1 MQEISNPLL
10 RRNIIAVTDDIAT
23 KQQPI
28 RAFPGCLAD
37 GCQNICA
44 GDLFAVL
51 VLGNGG
57 LTGFQKLGKLGLRH
71 LQFFPG
77 TFYALPKFC
86 FVNRIYAAWLAPDGS
101 KIDEADLKVLNPTFI
116 TSAADLQHLA
126 DKHAANPTMA
136 KPIREYAVKHSLNV
150 RILDVEAPLKAMN
163 TLKMF
168 AQKALND
175 FNGYSANCLANDK
188 FCQRLI
194 DLAAV
199 MDGKIVLANTIE
211 E

>member
-1 MQEISNPLL
+1 MNYAKSYIDNF
-10 RRNIIAVTDDIAT
+10 RRYADAVAAEKTARADLEKEYNDRSITKAT
-23 KQQPI
+23 FDAK
-28 RAFPGCLAD
+28 LAA
-37 GCQNICA
+37 ILETA
-44 GDLFAVL
+44 
-51 VLGNGG
+51 
-57 LTGFQKLGKLGLRH
+57 
-71 LQFFPG
+71 
-77 TFYALPKFC
+77 PKEAEFRKKADKIVAD
-86 FVNRIYAAWLAPDGS
+86 FDAAYSAWIAPDGS
-101 KIDEADLKVLNPTFI
+101 KVDEADLKVLNPVFI
-116 TSAADLQHLA
+116 TSAADLQHIA
-126 DKHAANPTMA
+126 DRHNANPTMA

-175 FNGYSANCLANDK
+175 FGGYSAACLANDK

-199 MDGKIVLANTIE
+199 MDGKIVLADTIE

>member
-1 MQEISNPLL
+1 MN
-10 RRNIIAVTDDIAT
+10 
-23 KQQPI
+23 
-28 RAFPGCLAD
+28 
-37 GCQNICA
+37 
-44 GDLFAVL
+44 
-51 VLGNGG
+51 
-57 LTGFQKLGKLGLRH
+57 
-71 LQFFPG
+71 
-77 TFYALPKFC
+77 YAKSYID
-86 FVNRIYAAWLAPDGS
+86 NYREYAAAVAAEKAARAALENEYNDHSITKVDFEAKLATILETAPKEIEYRKAADKIVADFDAAYSAWIAPDGS
-101 KIDEADLKVLNPTFI
+101 KVDSADLAVLNPTFI

-126 DKHAANPTMA
+126 DKHNANPTMA

-163 TLKMF
+163 TLRMF

-175 FNGYSANCLANDK
+175 FDGYSAACLANDK

>member
-1 MQEISNPLL
+1 MNYAKSYIDNYRKYAAAVATAKAARQEAEDEYNDHSI
-10 RRNIIAVTDDIAT
+10 T
-23 KQQPI
+23 KTT
-28 RAFPGCLAD
+28 FE
-37 GCQNICA
+37 
-44 GDLFAVL
+44 
-51 VLGNGG
+51 
-57 LTGFQKLGKLGLRH
+57 GKLEKILERTPNEIEYRKATDKIVAD
-71 LQFFPG
+71 FE
-77 TFYALPKFC
+77 TA
-86 FVNRIYAAWLAPDGS
+86 YAAWLAPDGS

-126 DKHAANPTMA
+126 DKHNANPTMA
-136 KPIREYAVKHSLNV
+136 KAIRKYAEEKGFNV
-150 RILDVEAPLKAMN
+150 RTLDVDAPLKAMN
-163 TLKMF
+163 TLRLF

-199 MDGKIVLANTIE
+199 MDGKIVLADTIE

>member
-1 MQEISNPLL
+1 MNFAKSYIDNYRRYAAAVATAKAARQEAEDEYNDHSI
-10 RRNIIAVTDDIAT
+10 T
-23 KQQPI
+23 KTTFEGKLEKI
-28 RAFPGCLAD
+28 LERTTKELD
-37 GCQNICA
+37 Y
-44 GDLFAVL
+44 
-51 VLGNGG
+51 
-57 LTGFQKLGKLGLRH
+57 FQKENKIITD
-71 LQFFPG
+71 FE
-77 TFYALPKFC
+77 TA
-86 FVNRIYAAWLAPDGS
+86 YAAWIAPDGS

-126 DKHAANPTMA
+126 DKHNANPTMA
-136 KPIREYAVKHSLNV
+136 KPIREYAEKHSLNV

>member
-1 MQEISNPLL
+1 MNYAKSYIDTYREYASAVAAEKAARAALANELDTHAITKATFDAKLAAILETAPKEVELRKKADKIIEDFEI
-10 RRNIIAVTDDIAT
+10 A
-23 KQQPI
+23 
-28 RAFPGCLAD
+28 
-37 GCQNICA
+37 
-44 GDLFAVL
+44 
-51 VLGNGG
+51 
-57 LTGFQKLGKLGLRH
+57 
-71 LQFFPG
+71 
-77 TFYALPKFC
+77 YASW
-86 FVNRIYAAWLAPDGS
+86 IAPDGS
-101 KIDEADLKVLNPTFI
+101 KVDAADLAVLDPVFI

-126 DKHAANPTMA
+126 DKHRKNPTMC
-136 KPIREYAVKHSLNV
+136 KPIRRYAAEKGFNIC
-150 RILDVEAPLKAMN
+150 ILDVDAPLRAMH
-163 TLKMF
+163 TLKML

>member
-1 MQEISNPLL
+1 MNYAKSYIDNYRRYAAAVATAKAARQEAEDEYNDHSI
-10 RRNIIAVTDDIAT
+10 T
-23 KQQPI
+23 KTTFEGKLEKILERTPKELD
-28 RAFPGCLAD
+28 C
-37 GCQNICA
+37 
-44 GDLFAVL
+44 
-51 VLGNGG
+51 
-57 LTGFQKLGKLGLRH
+57 FQKENKIITD
-71 LQFFPG
+71 FE
-77 TFYALPKFC
+77 TA
-86 FVNRIYAAWLAPDGS
+86 YAAWIAPDGS

-126 DKHAANPTMA
+126 DKHNANPTMA

-199 MDGKIVLANTIE
+199 MDGEIVLANTIE

>member
-1 MQEISNPLL
+1 MNYAKSYIDCYREYSA
-10 RRNIIAVTDDIAT
+10 AVAAEKAARAALENEYNDHSITKAT
-23 KQQPI
+23 FEAK
-28 RAFPGCLAD
+28 LAT
-37 GCQNICA
+37 ILETA
-44 GDLFAVL
+44 
-51 VLGNGG
+51 
-57 LTGFQKLGKLGLRH
+57 
-71 LQFFPG
+71 
-77 TFYALPKFC
+77 PKEVEFRKKADKIVAD
-86 FVNRIYAAWLAPDGS
+86 FDAAYSAWIAPDGS
-101 KIDEADLKVLNPTFI
+101 KVDEADLKVLNPVFI
-116 TSAADLQHLA
+116 TSAADLQHIA
-126 DKHAANPTMA
+126 DRHNANPTMA

-163 TLKMF
+163 TLELF

-199 MDGKIVLANTIE
+199 MDGKIVLADTIE